1 MGCAFIA
8 QSFVGKFAANI
19 LGPARPNV
27 GGKLSVH
34 VREKPRA
41 SRGLTLREEIKQ
53 QQRRL

>member
-1 MGCAFIA
+1 LIA

-19 LGPARPNV
+19 LGPARPDV

-41 SRGLTLREEIKQ
+41 LGGLTLHEEVKQ